1 MRTLLFR
8 QLTTLRMKRIGH
20 YDTDDHISSSPN
32 LVSVVLKIVVME
44 QTEGSNFC
52 GLRDAQHVAESRSS
66 EYCL

>member
-1 MRTLLFR
+1 
-8 QLTTLRMKRIGH
+8 MKRIGH
-20 YDTDDHISSSPN
+20 YDTDGHISSSPN

-52 GLRDAQHVAESRSS
+52 GLRDAQHIAESRSS